1 MLSVRCLSVTLVYCR
16 QTVGRTNM
24 KLGLEVGL
32 GPIVLDGDPA
42 SPQEGGGAAGLI
54 KMLLGTEVD
63 LGPDDIVLNRG
74 PAPQFSAH
82 VYCGQ

>member
-32 GPIVLDGDPA
+32 GPIVLDGDAPPPKGVQPLPNFRGM
-42 SPQEGGGAAGLI
+42 S
-54 KMLLGTEVD
+54 
-63 LGPDDIVLNRG
+63 IVAKRLD
-74 PAPQFSAH
+74 
-82 VYCGQ
+82 